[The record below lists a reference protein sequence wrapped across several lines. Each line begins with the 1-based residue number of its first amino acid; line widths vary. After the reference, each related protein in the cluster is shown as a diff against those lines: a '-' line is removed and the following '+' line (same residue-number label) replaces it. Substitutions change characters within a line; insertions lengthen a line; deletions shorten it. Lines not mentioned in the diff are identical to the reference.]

1 VLRDQLRAGE
11 LVKNSY
17 TLDGGRPLL
26 ERFIRHGRHADLTRK
41 KLPGL
46 VSPTLRLI
54 DPTSPTRSTGNFIR
68 ADGGGAV
75 YWISR
80 DGVRVL
86 RGEVADTAD
95 ELQRGFIEAMAR
107 AGAEL

>member
-1 VLRDQLRAGE
+1 MSRPIEKPSPRAQA
-11 LVKNSY
+11 
-17 TLDGGRPLL
+17 
-26 ERFIRHGRHADLTRK
+26 IAA
-41 KLPGL
+41 GL
-46 VSPTLRLI
+46 VRTGRAAKSRAL
-54 DPTSPTRSTGNFIR
+54 GNFIR
-68 ADGGGAV
+68 ADGGSAV

-80 DGVRVL
+80 DGARVL

>member
-1 VLRDQLRAGE
+1 MVLRDQLRAGE

-54 DPTSPTRSTGNFIR
+54 DPTSPTRST
-68 ADGGGAV
+68 
-75 YWISR
+75 
-80 DGVRVL
+80 
-86 RGEVADTAD
+86 DTA
-95 ELQRGFIEAMAR
+95 QRKYSGFSF
-107 AGAEL
+107 GALH